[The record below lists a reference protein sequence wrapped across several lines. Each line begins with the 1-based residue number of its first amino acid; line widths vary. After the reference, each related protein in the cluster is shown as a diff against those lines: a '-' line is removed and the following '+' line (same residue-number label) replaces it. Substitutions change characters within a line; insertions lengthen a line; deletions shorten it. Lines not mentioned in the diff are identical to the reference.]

1 MRSLLRSMNELS
13 WSRLLA
19 AAVAVALV
27 ALGVAGAW
35 DAAGPL
41 AGGAAAV
48 VVVLGAVLKWWDGAA
63 ELAVRLLRVL
73 FAAAVGMIA
82 VVGFGVVVHAIVG
95 PTSDAATDTY
105 ADARARLLLGLGVA
119 TVVLVLVSLWY
130 AWTVPGERRSRG
142 WVIAA
147 PVTAFLLIV
156 VAGPLLLVDGLH
168 AGKRP
173 ASASAATVAAPV
185 PAKIDVRIVTGA
197 GGSSVGAGAATV
209 LEPAIRDYDVRFS
222 VGHVTRPGGPVRWTV
237 RQSEDVDAVRAAVR
251 RPAAEARAAAR
262 APTAAPIARPG
273 ADPLVLLLPD
283 GLGDRDAWQRVA
295 IAARAGNPAGGATT
309 RTIAVLPD
317 VDPADEARQARL
329 RTWDELVARGAVLT
343 RRDLPRGPVTA
354 AATWLAA
361 YGPTV
366 KRDLAL
372 AERFRPV
379 VRFDE
384 DEPVPH
390 LVSVDALLERRAVA
404 VCDDPP
410 GPDER
415 CDAAATSGA
424 DLASGGRHL
433 RIRVPPDR
441 ALDEP
446 AAAAMYVHPVTVQD
460 AGRSTLY
467 LDYWWY
473 LTDNPVDVGG
483 GALCGPGLVVDG
495 VTCLNHQSD
504 WEGITVVVDVTEQPE
519 AEGAE
524 RTAPAI
530 RSVQYAAHS
539 DVVEYRWDQLRR
551 LWNADP
557 AVRRL
562 GIWPG
567 PGAAGAA
574 GERPLAFVAAGTHS
588 TYALPC
594 SGTCRQLTQRSL
606 GDGERDGR
614 RAWPANA
621 RERCGEHACLQ
632 PLPTRQGGAT
642 PALWSAFTGVWGEA
656 VCVWDFCITGTP
668 PKAPGQQG
676 RYRTPSHSSGTV
688 DARGR
693 YVARP

>member
-1 MRSLLRSMNELS
+1 MRSLLRSGRALP
-13 WSRLLA
+13 WPQQLA
-19 AAVAVALV
+19 AVVAVALV
-27 ALGVAGAW
+27 GIGVGGAW
-35 DAAGPL
+35 DAAGPA
-41 AGGAAAV
+41 AGTAAAV
-48 VVVLGAVLKWWDGAA
+48 VVVLAGVLKWWEGAA
-63 ELAVRLLRVL
+63 ELAVRLLRLL

-82 VVGFGVVVHAIVG
+82 VVGFGVLAHQVVG

-119 TVVLVLVSLWY
+119 SVVLVLVALWY
-130 AWTVPGERRSRG
+130 AWTVPDGGRRRG
-142 WVIAA
+142 WVVAA
-147 PVTAFLLIV
+147 PAAAFLLVV
-156 VAGPLLLVDGLH
+156 VAGPWLLVDVLH

-173 ASASAATVAAPV
+173 SGGDPATAAVPV
-185 PAKIDVRIVTGA
+185 PAKIDVRIVTGPD
-197 GGSSVGAGAATV
+197 GSSAGAAAAAARD
-209 LEPAIRDYDVRFS
+209 PALDAYDVRFS
-222 VGHVTRPGGPVRWTV
+222 VGHVVRPGGPVRWTL
-237 RQSEDVDAVRAAVR
+237 RQSADAAAVLSAVR
-251 RPAAEARAAAR
+251 RPAREGRAR
-262 APTAAPIARPG
+262 APGARPD

-283 GLGDRDAWQRVA
+283 GLDDRDAWQRVA
-295 IAARAGNPAGGATT
+295 IAARAGNPLGGATT

-317 VDPADEARQARL
+317 VDRADRARQARL
-329 RTWDELVARGAVLT
+329 RTWDELVARASILT
-343 RRDLPRGPVTA
+343 RGDLPAGPIAA

-379 VRFDE
+379 VRFDA
-384 DEPVPH
+384 DEPVPR
-390 LVSVDALLERRAVA
+390 LVSVDALLDRRAVA
-404 VCDDPP
+404 VCEDPA

-415 CDAAATSGA
+415 CAAPATGAA

-433 RIRVPPDR
+433 RIRVPSDR
-441 ALDEP
+441 VLDEP
-446 AAAAMYVHPVTVQD
+446 GAAAMYVHPVTVQD

-504 WEGITVVVDVTEQPE
+504 WEGLTVVVDVTEHPE
-519 AEGAE
+519 AAG
-524 RTAPAI
+524 TAPAI
-530 RSVQYAAHS
+530 RAVQYAAHS
-539 DVVEYRWDQLRR
+539 DVVEYRWEQLRR
-551 LWNADP
+551 LWDGDP
-557 AVRRL
+557 AVRGL

-567 PGAAGAA
+567 PDVPGAAARAA
-574 GERPLAFVAAGTHS
+574 RERPLAFVASGTHS

-614 RAWPANA
+614 RGWTANG
-621 RERCGEHACLQ
+621 RERCGTDPCLQ

-642 PALWSAFTGVWGEA
+642 PALWSAFAGVWGEA

-676 RYRTPSHSSGTV
+676 RYRTPNHSTGTV